1 MDEADDPVLD
11 AVAALRS
18 CGHTVEADGTF
29 KHWRIDGGDWIPL
42 GALLEFAMRLGLR
55 EGPGRAQ

>member
-1 MDEADDPVLD
+1 MVDDDPVLD

-18 CGHTVEADGTF
+18 CGHTVEADETF
-29 KHWRIDGGDWIPL
+29 ERWRIDGGDWISF
-42 GALLEFAMRLGLR
+42 GALLALAMWLGLR